1 MKNSPHN
8 LVLAVT
14 AAGLLFVGG
23 TAYLVFRTSADF
35 RGFVNERASAGVA
48 VENAKNVPQAAAA
61 ASSTVQEDL
70 VFNFKDPKIVERIE
84 DDRSRSYSFLF
95 DKQTIGV
102 LLLSPSGKNGPENF
116 EKWSAGIKDTLAL
129 DGENVPVTHQ
139 KISGREAL
147 TFEIDK
153 GAEKSWNIMVEVDGR
168 VLWLQS
174 RTGREVLAKFLENLS
189 GLK

>member
-1 MKNSPHN
+1 MKNFPHS
-8 LVLAVT
+8 LVLVVT
-14 AAGLLFVGG
+14 VAGLLFVGG

-35 RGFVNERASAGVA
+35 RGFANERVGGVA
-48 VENAKNVPQAAAA
+48 AENAKNVPETAA
-61 ASSTVQEDL
+61 ASSTVQEIP
-70 VFNFKDPKIVERIE
+70 VFNFKDSKIVERIE
-84 DDRSRSYSFLF
+84 DNRSRSYSFLF

-147 TFEIDK
+147 TFEINK
-153 GAEKSWNIMVEVDGR
+153 GAEKSWNIMTEVDGQ